1 MLPDSFTAALELGHE
16 SWFDDDVYKVLK
28 GHDLA
33 LCHADVEEE
42 ELPFVS
48 KTNWG

>member
-1 MLPDSFTAALELGHE
+1 MLPDGFPAALELRHE
-16 SWFDDDVYKVLK
+16 SWFDGDVYKVLK

-33 LCHADVEEE
+33 LCHADVEED

-48 KTNWG
+48 TMNWG